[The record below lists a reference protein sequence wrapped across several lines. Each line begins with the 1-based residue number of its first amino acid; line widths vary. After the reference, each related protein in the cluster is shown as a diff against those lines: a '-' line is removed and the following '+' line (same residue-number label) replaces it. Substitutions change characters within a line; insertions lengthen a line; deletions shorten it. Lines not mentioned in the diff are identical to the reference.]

1 MHSESRPRHLWKLAR
16 VEEVLRGA
24 DGRARS
30 AVVRVHSRGTQS
42 TTLKRPLQCLYP
54 LEVKCDPNI
63 DSEPSDNVSKAQ
75 EPLRRS
81 QRAAARAARDGIK
94 ACVQASELD

>member
-1 MHSESRPRHLWKLAR
+1 MCIRDS
-16 VEEVLRGA
+16 
-24 DGRARS
+24 
-30 AVVRVHSRGTQS
+30 SRGTQS

-54 LEVKCDPNI
+54 LEDKCDPNI